1 MAKFGLGKGLS
12 ALIPE
17 SEVEVRLE
25 ALEGPEGERRSAV
38 PEGLRSVPLGKLVS
52 NPHQPRKTFDE
63 TALEELAA
71 SIRQHGIIQ
80 PVIVEDTGDG
90 TFLIVAGERRF
101 KAAEKAGLREVPVV
115 VRSFSPEKKLEIAL
129 IENIQRED
137 LNPVEEA
144 EAFRTLMDA
153 ARLSQEEVAEK
164 VGKSRPTVA
173 NALRLLKLPAEMLDS
188 LRTGVL
194 SPGHAR
200 AILAVSSAADREA
213 LFRRLLD
220 EGLSVREAEALA
232 ADFNSGR
239 RPAPSKKP
247 QKPRKI
253 LDADLRDLE
262 QKLIGYLGT
271 KVVLK
276 GDAKKGSITI
286 DYFSMD
292 DLERVFDLMTGGK
305 A

>member
-1 MAKFGLGKGLS
+1 MAKFGLGKGLG

-25 ALEGPEGERRSAV
+25 SLEGREGEHKPVV
-38 PEGLRSVPLGKLVS
+38 PEGLRSVPLGKLVP
-52 NPHQPRKTFDE
+52 NPLQPRKSFDE
-63 TALEELAA
+63 AALEELAA
-71 SIRQHGIIQ
+71 SIRLHGIIQ
-80 PVIVEDTGDG
+80 PVIVEDSGDG
-90 TFLIVAGERRF
+90 SFLIVAGERRY
-101 KAAEKAGLREVPVV
+101 KAAEKAGLREVPVL
-115 VRSFSPEKKLEIAL
+115 VRSFTPEKKLEIAL
-129 IENIQRED
+129 IENVQRED

-144 EAFRTLMDA
+144 EAYKVLMEA

-173 NALRLLKLPAEMLDS
+173 NALRLLKLPAEMLEA
-188 LRTGVL
+188 LRIGDL

-200 AILAVSSAADREA
+200 AILAAASAEDRRE
-213 LFRRLLD
+213 LFRRILA

-232 ADFNSGR
+232 SDFNAGK
-239 RPAPSKKP
+239 RPAPARKP
-247 QKPRKI
+247 DSPRKP
-253 LDADLRDLE
+253 LDPDLRDLE
-262 QKLIGYLGT
+262 QKLIGFLGT
-271 KVVLK
+271 KVQVK

-286 DYFSMD
+286 EYFSLD

>member
-1 MAKFGLGKGLS
+1 MAKFGLGKGLG

-25 ALEGPEGERRSAV
+25 SLEGREGEHKPGV
-38 PEGLRSVPLGKLVS
+38 PEGLRSVPLGKLVP
-52 NPHQPRKTFDE
+52 NPLQPRKSFDE
-63 TALEELAA
+63 AALEELAA
-71 SIRQHGIIQ
+71 SIRLHGIIQ
-80 PVIVEDTGDG
+80 PVIVEDSGDG
-90 TFLIVAGERRF
+90 TFLIVAGERRY
-101 KAAEKAGLREVPVV
+101 KAAEKAGLREVPVL
-115 VRSFSPEKKLEIAL
+115 VRSFTAEKKLEIAL
-129 IENIQRED
+129 IENVQRED

-144 EAFRTLMDA
+144 EAYKVLMEA

-173 NALRLLKLPAEMLDS
+173 NALRLLKLPAEMLEA
-188 LRTGVL
+188 LRAGDL

-200 AILAVSSAADREA
+200 AILAASSSEDRRE
-213 LFRRLLD
+213 LFRRILA

-232 ADFNSGR
+232 SDFNAGK
-239 RPAPSKKP
+239 RPAPARRPDS
-247 QKPRKI
+247 PRKP
-253 LDADLRDLE
+253 LDPDLRDLE
-262 QKLIGYLGT
+262 QKLIGFLGT
-271 KVVLK
+271 KVQVK

-286 DYFSMD
+286 EYFSLD

>member
-1 MAKFGLGKGLS
+1 MAKFGLGKGLG

-25 ALEGPEGERRSAV
+25 ALEGPEGERRPPV
-38 PEGLRSVPLGKLVS
+38 PEGLRSVPLGRLVP
-52 NPHQPRKTFDE
+52 NPLQPRKTFDE
-63 TALEELAA
+63 ASLEELAA
-71 SIRQHGIIQ
+71 SIRLHGIIQ
-80 PVIVEDTGDG
+80 PVIVEDSGDG
-90 TFLIVAGERRF
+90 TFLIVAGERRY

-115 VRSFSPEKKLEIAL
+115 VRSFTPEKKLEIAL
-129 IENIQRED
+129 IENVQRED

-144 EAFRTLMDA
+144 EAYKVLMEA

-173 NALRLLKLPAEMLDS
+173 NALRLLKLPSEMLEA
-188 LRTGVL
+188 LRSGDL

-200 AILAVSSAADREA
+200 AVLSVNSDEDRRD
-213 LFRRLLD
+213 LFRRILA

-232 ADFNSGR
+232 ADLNAGK
-239 RPAPSKKP
+239 RPAPARKP
-247 QKPRKI
+247 DSPRKP
-253 LDADLRDLE
+253 LDPDLRDLE
-262 QKLIGYLGT
+262 QKLIGFLGT
-271 KVVLK
+271 KVQVK

-286 DYFSMD
+286 EYFSLD